1 MKQWFSYFAAC
12 LCLPFHVCILVPFFV
27 WRDSIISPTEEGLS
41 PKHLDWQQIFGTFKS
56 LFSIMSNLLYISE
69 ARHLQIFFH
78 SFCFVYFKDLEIV
91 QFQNRRPNNMKG
103 KTAIKLQNS
112 NQNSC
117 LISWIQRSKLIFS
130 ISRLLA
136 TFIFKMVANGKFRSP
151 KIVVSLAQDTSC
163 YLHEGATAERCV
175 RK

>member
-1 MKQWFSYFAAC
+1 
-12 LCLPFHVCILVPFFV
+12 
-27 WRDSIISPTEEGLS
+27 
-41 PKHLDWQQIFGTFKS
+41 
-56 LFSIMSNLLYISE
+56 
-69 ARHLQIFFH
+69 
-78 SFCFVYFKDLEIV
+78 
-91 QFQNRRPNNMKG
+91 MKG
-103 KTAIKLQNS
+103 KTTIKLQNS

-151 KIVVSLAQDTSC
+151 KIVVSLTQDTSC